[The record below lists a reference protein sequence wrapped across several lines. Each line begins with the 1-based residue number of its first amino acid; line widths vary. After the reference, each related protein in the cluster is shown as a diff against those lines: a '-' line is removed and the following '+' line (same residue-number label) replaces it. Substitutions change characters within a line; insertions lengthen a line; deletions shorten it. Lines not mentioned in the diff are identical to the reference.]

1 MIHLVLN
8 SLVASLNEY
17 IRNEFNL
24 QEDMVVLANAVDL
37 SGNINPQ
44 IDNKICVFLQNV
56 EEERLIRNGSYQ
68 SNAGM
73 NPPKHFN
80 LSLMFIANFPDPNY
94 MESLRYLSLVLEFF
108 QGNQVFD
115 RSNMPSLISSVEKV
129 SLEFVNLTSD
139 ELNSIWS
146 LLGLK
151 YMPSALYKLKLLSF
165 NNNMIR
171 EDVPPLIGKF

>member
-56 EEERLIRNGSYQ
+56 E
-68 SNAGM
+68 
-73 NPPKHFN
+73 
-80 LSLMFIANFPDPNY
+80 
-94 MESLRYLSLVLEFF
+94 
-108 QGNQVFD
+108 
-115 RSNMPSLISSVEKV
+115 
-129 SLEFVNLTSD
+129 
-139 ELNSIWS
+139 
-146 LLGLK
+146 
-151 YMPSALYKLKLLSF
+151 
-165 NNNMIR
+165 
-171 EDVPPLIGKF
+171 